1 MSRLDRLSRSVHDCS
16 GLMRVAL
23 DGGWSLVSLDPQVD
37 MTMPYGRAMAHMAMV
52 FAELERELI
61 SQRIKEALAIK
72 RLDSVRLGRPLA
84 VPNHVRERIVR
95 ERVDGATLR
104 QIADDLNDG
113 GVSVVRYLTATASS

>member
-1 MSRLDRLSRSVHDCS
+1 
-16 GLMRVAL
+16 MRVAL

-72 RLDSVRLGRPLA
+72 RLNGVRLGRPRA

-113 GVSVVRYLTATASS
+113 GVPTVKAGGRWHPATIRSILRQQEAPQA